1 MNNIVRN
8 AIIEAIQEEDFANTV
23 SESIKAAIVYE
34 IRSSDLINDTKVLL
48 IQAIEEVDFENQYKI
63 EIDKEIRSILKP
75 ISG

>member
-23 SESIKAAIVYE
+23 SESIKATIVDE
-34 IRSSDLINDTKVLL
+34 IRNSDLINNTKVLL

>member
-8 AIIEAIQEEDFANTV
+8 AIIEAIQEEDFVNTV
-23 SESIKAAIVYE
+23 SESIKATIVYE